1 MSALCLSNTLVN
13 EYLNYISQDSFDT
26 KKVRNMLKYIQSF
39 LVSQNQHRFFS
50 DPSFIMQ
57 INNDP
62 LLKIVDSCSED
73 ELVKLTVLKLQLV
86 DKYSTAGF
94 TQVNVVPILAN
105 SEKVDMT
112 IGATFENANG
122 KDKAIEHIK
131 ALLSDAKYIN
141 ITDGYIE
148 YDGNQWSENKNLLNT
163 VLPKKAIDITVI
175 TSNFTKKSELEGLCS
190 EWTIKTKIIGANIH
204 DRYIETD
211 KIKILLSSGLY
222 HLSLN
227 SQKDFTYM
235 VKIK

>member
-1 MSALCLSNTLVN
+1 MSALCLNNTLVS

-26 KKVRNMLKYIQSF
+26 KKVQNMLKYIQSF
-39 LVSQNQHRFFS
+39 LVSQNQHQFFS
-50 DPSFIMQ
+50 DPSFVMQ

-62 LLKIVDSCSED
+62 LLNMVDSCSED
-73 ELVKLTVLKLQLV
+73 ELVKFTALKLQLV
-86 DKYSTAGF
+86 DKCDSVTF

-112 IGATFENANG
+112 IGATFENATG

-148 YDGNQWSENKNLLNT
+148 YDNNQWSENKNLLDT
-163 VLPKKAIDITVI
+163 ILPKKVIDITFI
-175 TSNFTKKSELEGLCS
+175 ASNCTKKSELASLCS
-190 EWTIKTKIIGANIH
+190 QWNIKTKIIGANIH

-222 HLSLN
+222 HLSTN
-227 SQKDFTYM
+227 SQKDLTYM